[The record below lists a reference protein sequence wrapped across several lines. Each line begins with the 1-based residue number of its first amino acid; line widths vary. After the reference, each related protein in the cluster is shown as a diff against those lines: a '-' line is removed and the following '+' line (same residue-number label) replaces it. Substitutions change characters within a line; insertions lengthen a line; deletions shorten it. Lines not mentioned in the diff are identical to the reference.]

1 MFLERMDHVL
11 FIPSAID
18 GHLGHFRRLA
28 AVASTT
34 GNLGVQMSH
43 PCFRLS
49 WSTPRSVESHR
60 DLRIPGGQDH
70 PYPIVY
76 CSVIPGRLGSLR
88 GGTRPEPPWLVRH
101 HQILGSSL
109 GCVINNTVV
118 SILAWPCWRV
128 LVTRGLGWGDQQA
141 PPPPTVTPFP
151 GW

>member
-11 FIPSAID
+11 FIPSAVRRT
-18 GHLGHFRRLA
+18 LGSFLPFGCRGQCH
-28 AVASTT
+28 
-34 GNLGVQMSH
+34 VQMSH
-43 PCFRLS
+43 PCFPLS

-70 PYPIVY
+70 PYPIVF
-76 CSVIPGRLGSLR
+76 CGAIPSRLGSLR

-101 HQILGSSL
+101 HQTLGSSL
-109 GCVINNTVV
+109 GCVINNTAV

-141 PPPPTVTPFP
+141 PLPPPP
-151 GW
+151 W